1 MCPTEEHV
9 MGTDA
14 VAALVGFVVGFVTAG
29 GLSLMLFQ
37 GPYWTHGRRLGFSPS
52 YLIWWRLFRR

>member
-1 MCPTEEHV
+1 
-9 MGTDA
+9 MGTEA
-14 VAALVGFVVGFVTAG
+14 VAALTGFAVGFITAG
-29 GLSLMLFQ
+29 SLMLFQ

>member
-1 MCPTEEHV
+1 
-9 MGTDA
+9 MGTEA
-14 VAALVGFVVGFVTAG
+14 VAALTGFAVGFITAG
-29 GLSLMLFQ
+29 SLMLFH